1 MAKTRGDQLKAW
13 MDRNQ
18 WWAAPTC
25 AVVALGG
32 AGALIYASS
41 KETQA
46 ERESVPVA
54 VDLLGR
60 LTVLA
65 IGVTAIGA
73 TAVYLGQPADEG

>member
-1 MAKTRGDQLKAW
+1 MATRGDKLKAW

-18 WWAAPTC
+18 WWAAPTA

-32 AGALIYASS
+32 AGTLVYVSS
-41 KETQA
+41 QETKA
-46 ERESVPVA
+46 ERESVPVG

-65 IGVTAIGA
+65 VGVTAIGA
-73 TAVYLGQPADEG
+73 TAVYLGQPAGR